1 MCAAGYSVLARMQDG
16 GRAAPLRR
24 PLRRSGV
31 AGLLLIGLCTSHWGC
46 ARAPA
51 PAEPREA
58 GAALAP
64 RAVVQRL
71 IDLRAAARYRD
82 MAPLILE
89 PHRRAVCDTLLA
101 VDDFLTAN
109 RQLCDYLRE
118 HVGLEMANSVDQSH
132 LGENLSVF
140 SRYVDLLD
148 ATVDADAARVAF
160 TIDRRLPAGHV
171 DLRRV
176 GGQWQYDPG
185 AGFAPELPLAFHKM
199 AAGLRRMREELAAGA
214 IPVAEIRNDSQRLA
228 REVQLRLI
236 EGVRMLPAPGKPA
249 GAP

>member
-1 MCAAGYSVLARMQDG
+1 MPAAGYRKLVPIRDG
-16 GRAAPLRR
+16 RRGAPRRPGLRR
-24 PLRRSGV
+24 CGA
-31 AGLLLIGLCTSHWGC
+31 AGLLLAGLCTFHGGC
-46 ARAPA
+46 SRAPA
-51 PAEPREA
+51 AADPREA
-58 GAALAP
+58 DAALPP
-64 RAVVQRL
+64 REVVQRL
-71 IDLRAAARYRD
+71 IDLRAAARYRE
-82 MAPLILE
+82 MAPLIVE
-89 PHRRAVCDTLLA
+89 PHQRAVCDTLLA
-101 VDDFLTAN
+101 VDDFLAAN

-118 HVGLEMANSVDQSH
+118 HVGPEMAHAVDQSH
-132 LGENLSVF
+132 LSENLSIF

-148 ATVDADAARVAF
+148 ATVNADSARVAF
-160 TIDRRLPAGHV
+160 TIDRRLPAKHV

-176 GGQWQYDPG
+176 DGRWQYDPG

-214 IPVAEIRNDSQRLA
+214 IPVAEIRGDSQRLA